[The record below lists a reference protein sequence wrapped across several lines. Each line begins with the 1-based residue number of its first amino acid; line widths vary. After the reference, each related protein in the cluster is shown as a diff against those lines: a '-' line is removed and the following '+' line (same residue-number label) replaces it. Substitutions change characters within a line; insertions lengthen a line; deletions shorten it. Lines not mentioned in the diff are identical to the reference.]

1 MKVFIAL
8 VLPLLLLGSA
18 IAFATVAPRGNNTPR
33 RPVSARCEACAL
45 HGNIADNTFVID
57 ARLRR

>member
-18 IAFATVAPRGNNTPR
+18 IAFATVVPRGNDMPR
-33 RPVSARCEACAL
+33 RPVAQLYAAVTVR
-45 HGNIADNTFVID
+45 
-57 ARLRR
+57 